1 MSDRSTTA
9 AQSGGYIVFN
19 YLYCDASNYK
29 AFGSVWLTGTLTGG
43 ERAELIRHLESG
55 EFFVAE
61 QIGVPPLY
69 STLFGNGGGP
79 TEDDH
84 AWHMFED
91 FCEKDEL
98 AENAEVWGE
107 ASSLLTAFR
116 AARENWQP
124 ELSPNFYCQRAGAGL
139 PLQEER

>member
-1 MSDRSTTA
+1 MSDQSTIA
-9 AQSGGYIVFN
+9 AQTCGYLVFN

-29 AFGSVWLTGTLTGG
+29 AFGSVWLTGTLTRG
-43 ERAELIRHLESG
+43 ERVELVRYLESG

-69 STLFGNGGGP
+69 STLFRNGGGP

-84 AWHMFED
+84 AWHMFQD
-91 FCEKDEL
+91 FCEE
-98 AENAEVWGE
+98 AEFAETAEVWGK
-107 ASSLLTAFR
+107 ASRLLAAFR

-139 PLQEER
+139 PLQAGR